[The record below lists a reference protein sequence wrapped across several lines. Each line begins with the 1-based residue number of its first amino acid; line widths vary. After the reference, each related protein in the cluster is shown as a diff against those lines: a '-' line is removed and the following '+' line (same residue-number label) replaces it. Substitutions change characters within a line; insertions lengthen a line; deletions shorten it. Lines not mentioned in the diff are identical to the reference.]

1 MFIQVSTSA
10 PTNEEPLP
18 PLDPELGVLALEWA
32 PDLAEILRR
41 YDSDWDK
48 DMIEFAFSYWSAEI
62 EKVKARQ
69 GDRIACRMNGLF
81 KVPETADS
89 IWEVANVVRTQNK
102 GRNAYLLLL
111 RFERDSVF
119 EEVVTKNPDLQ
130 RTEDAIWI
138 GFTKTRRDSYIILDD
153 WFRKKKDIKAVDP
166 RVYRQWLD
174 TREEIEP
181 EPKPKSRNTS
191 VPTTPLSGASMVNH
205 HPSIT
210 FDSFKKAEELGKQAA
225 QLVGD
230 TGTPASGRRKRNS
243 VIEAE
248 QRMQLQA
255 QHKELSKKLRQEMQQ
270 QKSEAKNK
278 KKIAVVVEP
287 SAPISE
293 TPVALPKAPEAV
305 ADTPVETP
313 PRKKRGRPP
322 KGATSAKRKKEEVP
336 STGQPEKETAGATE
350 PKTPVSVKG
359 GIPEVPESASSSSS
373 LPPPSTP
380 SGSDEEGSVRRHS
393 RRRRGHMDAAEAY
406 RLAACQGLVDT
417 NPYDKWAHDA
427 AEAQQTRI
435 AEEEKEQESEAEQ
448 AAVAVEAK
456 GNDDEEEDREVRE
469 KEIEEKRKEL
479 KEKQQEKARLKAEI
493 KAHRKEQ
500 QERIVEQVLQ
510 MEHDKAAALDGVAAG
525 GTKSDSVRRDA
536 ASGIIRIRAKPSPV
550 PSSTMPTSLPEGEVP
565 AAEGSSSS
573 SSFSAARPGE
583 LLAQAA
589 EEAVREVQEL
599 SPSPSEA
606 PTPSMSSG
614 FHGDDEEP
622 ADEVMESEASVGD
635 EGSDYEEDDI
645 VTVGRRVRGV
655 KRSTPAA
662 AAAGTAATT
671 SKSKRRRGPLVTAG
685 SKRRSSVSSPS
696 GNADEPKSPGGLFSP
711 GGDGATSTVNP
722 RKLYREKAT
731 EGFRKLFEA
740 GDVADDEESKEER
753 CRKWATELEA
763 ALFITTG
770 GKNGESGWQKYL
782 EAMKRLVPVI
792 KDTQSKEKQRHLKRE
807 GDDAQASPLLTR
819 PIGVTGLLLR
829 GRLSVDQLAS
839 KHCTS
844 EWLQEMIGWDDLLL
858 EDPTSD
864 NRVKPIQGLRGILF
878 RECLDPS
885 KGVIHPG
892 KRSAMQ
898 CHLWS
903 YALEHEMHASSNDAA
918 SYRQAIGGLVRKLR
932 ELESNS
938 LPAFRL
944 LHTNKI
950 TCKRLA
956 STSAGT
962 IVSENAPHR
971 ASSAASSG
979 GSTPGGSS
987 SPKAASP
994 AESSAAA
1001 VVLSRTAPTAQSTEP
1016 DLYDDLAV
1024 DAGVPKLPLSGSSEP
1039 TSVSLKRVASALIT
1053 AEEELQESAPDFAP
1067 APMIMM
1073 EDDESDDD
1081 EG

>member
-1 MFIQVSTSA
+1 
-10 PTNEEPLP
+10 
-18 PLDPELGVLALEWA
+18 
-32 PDLAEILRR
+32 
-41 YDSDWDK
+41 
-48 DMIEFAFSYWSAEI
+48 
-62 EKVKARQ
+62 
-69 GDRIACRMNGLF
+69 
-81 KVPETADS
+81 
-89 IWEVANVVRTQNK
+89 
-102 GRNAYLLLL
+102 
-111 RFERDSVF
+111 
-119 EEVVTKNPDLQ
+119 
-130 RTEDAIWI
+130 
-138 GFTKTRRDSYIILDD
+138 
-153 WFRKKKDIKAVDP
+153 
-166 RVYRQWLD
+166 
-174 TREEIEP
+174 
-181 EPKPKSRNTS
+181 
-191 VPTTPLSGASMVNH
+191 
-205 HPSIT
+205 
-210 FDSFKKAEELGKQAA
+210 
-225 QLVGD
+225 
-230 TGTPASGRRKRNS
+230 
-243 VIEAE
+243 
-248 QRMQLQA
+248 MQLQA

-435 AEEEKEQESEAEQ
+435 AEEEVREVLVVALFQREALSLRSGRGGEG
-448 AAVAVEAK
+448 ERR
-456 GNDDEEEDREVRE
+456 EEEDREVRE

-971 ASSAASSG
+971 TSSAASSG
-979 GSTPGGSS
+979 GSTPGGGS

-1024 DAGVPKLPLSGSSEP
+1024 DAGVPKLPTSGSEP

-1081 EG
+1081 EEESVDEDDHDGDRSRDPGHSPPPVVSEGTWVALWRFWRVSLVEYLLLLLLHSMSLPAAAESELYDKKWTIGFAPSGRSSCKNTKCLHADEPDGKKIPKGSLRIGRKFPSPFDPDAVAVNWFHYDCMFDQFTRARKGTQIIESGDDMDGWDDLTPDAKAIIEKCIKNEQHEAPAPKDTPSKKRASTKRSTQGSKTPHSGKKGSKTPVKKTVEKKAVEKKRRSSVGTENRRDKGRIVML